1 MNRQEKFI
9 IMLSLG
15 IFLLALLGLRLIP
28 RLLESM
34 KPTNSNYIG
43 MVLEAK
49 GDTKIR
55 FGDSVNWRNALKKDP
70 IYSKAYLFTG
80 ENSSGTFAF
89 LDESA
94 LSLGPNT
101 LIYIDIVLG
110 EDGKP
115 KKQNK
120 STSKNELVIEL
131 VDGEMKIDLKNTSL
145 IKSLKV
151 EDASIGLTEKNSV
164 VKLKYNNMNGMEVS
178 VMKGNI
184 NIQTKDRNFNVK
196 HGERLEVL
204 KKDETIRTTPVP
216 TEVMDEMKKMSEID
230 RRILLEELQRKRG
243 LGQIIQEV
251 ANFLTD
257 N

>member
-9 IMLSLG
+9 IVLSIG

-28 RLLESM
+28 QLLESM
-34 KPTNSNYIG
+34 KPTNSNFIG
-43 MVLEAK
+43 MVIEAN

-55 FGDSVNWRNALKKDP
+55 FGDSISWRNAVKKDP
-70 IYSKAYLFTG
+70 IYSRAYLFTG
-80 ENSSGTFAF
+80 ENSTGTFAF

-115 KKQNK
+115 KKQKK
-120 STSKNELVIEL
+120 SGIKNELMIEL
-131 VDGEMKIDLKNTSL
+131 VDGEMKIDLKDKSS
-145 IKSLKV
+145 IKTLKT
-151 EDASIGLTEKNSV
+151 EDASIGLSEKNSF
-164 VKLKYNNMNGMEVS
+164 VKLKYNNLNGMEVS
-178 VMKGNI
+178 VMKGNV

-204 KKDETIRTTPVP
+204 KRDDTVKTTPVSM
-216 TEVMDEMKKMSEID
+216 EVMDEMKKMSEID
-230 RRILLEELQRKRG
+230 RRVLLEELQRKRG

-251 ANFLTD
+251 ADFLTD